1 MCDVSVPKTVPEVC
15 HHPCRFQSSLV
26 SQASKPGYHAIV
38 IHVGTPR
45 KGTITSI
52 TSMACVFLHFA
63 FLTEGDDVDRGE
75 TRHYC
80 HYRAKESGGNLRPSR
95 SIGQRRIRDE
105 RLSES
110 KRTGEGKR
118 KHDRGGVR

>member
-80 HYRAKESGGNLRPSR
+80 TGPRSPGGICDQAVQLV
-95 SIGQRRIRDE
+95 RDG
-105 RLSES
+105 SEM
-110 KRTGEGKR
+110 
-118 KHDRGGVR
+118 RG